1 MKLTSARAMVSFVGT
16 AEQMLAT
23 TTTIQSAEYPVK
35 MSELELT
42 VVCQNIAL
50 ILTMWW
56 ASSVLT
62 A

>member
-1 MKLTSARAMVSFVGT
+1 MVSFVGT